1 MKKHSKVLIAILL
14 VLFSVQVATA
24 TTATVQE
31 LEDMDDVVTASDA
44 GAGDLTGQDILL
56 IVGIIFAVI
65 GLIVVLALI

>member
-1 MKKHSKVLIAILL
+1 MKKYSTVVFGILL
-14 VLFSVQVATA
+14 VLFVMQAATA
-24 TTATVQE
+24 SPTVQE
-31 LEDMDDVVTASDA
+31 LDMNDAVTASDA